1 MTTEG
6 NRCRARRKDGQPCGA
21 PGLRGGGYCFTHS
34 PATAEARI
42 TARQRGGANS
52 AKIIRLRS
60 LIPPRLLGAYELLE
74 KALGKGKVGSS
85 RWNGSGHTSTSRAH
99 QYATRG
105 ARSVRHASACSAS
118 LQPSHKRPSL
128 LTKSLGTLNQG

>member
-1 MTTEG
+1 M
-6 NRCRARRKDGQPCGA
+6 RRA
-21 PGLRGGGYCFTHS
+21 GLRGGGYCFTHS

-74 KALGKGKVGSS
+74 KALGDVLQGSLEPRQAMAAAAVARAMVAVLTAGELEERVRQLEQGEGDAAGVGIE
-85 RWNGSGHTSTSRAH
+85 G
-99 QYATRG
+99 
-105 ARSVRHASACSAS
+105 
-118 LQPSHKRPSL
+118 
-128 LTKSLGTLNQG
+128 